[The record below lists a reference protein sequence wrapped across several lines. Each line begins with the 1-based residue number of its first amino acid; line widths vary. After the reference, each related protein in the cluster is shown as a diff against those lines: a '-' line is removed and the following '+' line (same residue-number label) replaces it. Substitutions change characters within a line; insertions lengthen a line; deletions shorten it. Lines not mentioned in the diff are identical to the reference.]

1 MIKINL
7 LRPTKKEIPL
17 EEAGIP
23 IEEEELK
30 KERYDLFALVSVI
43 SLLLMGFLFYRTS
56 SYKSDLADTIAQL
69 KAERDRLSD
78 ILKKIQETEEKKRL
92 LLQKTQIIE
101 NLISKQVLPVKLMD
115 MVSKA
120 LPDAV
125 WLTSLEYSG
134 RTLKIKGNAL
144 TNNMIADFIANLEA
158 TGLFSEVNLIKST
171 KSRRYKEAEVYEFQ
185 LEAILTATPTEKT
198 SQEEAK

>member
-1 MIKINL
+1 
-7 LRPTKKEIPL
+7 
-17 EEAGIP
+17 
-23 IEEEELK
+23 
-30 KERYDLFALVSVI
+30 
-43 SLLLMGFLFYRTS
+43 
-56 SYKSDLADTIAQL
+56 
-69 KAERDRLSD
+69 
-78 ILKKIQETEEKKRL
+78 
-92 LLQKTQIIE
+92 
-101 NLISKQVLPVKLMD
+101 MD

-125 WLTSLEYSG
+125 WLTSMEYSG

-158 TGLFSEVNLIKST
+158 TGLFSEVNLIRST
-171 KSRRYKEAEVYEFQ
+171 KSRRYKETEVYEFQ

>member
-1 MIKINL
+1 
-7 LRPTKKEIPL
+7 
-17 EEAGIP
+17 
-23 IEEEELK
+23 
-30 KERYDLFALVSVI
+30 
-43 SLLLMGFLFYRTS
+43 MGFLFYRTS